1 MGALMASCDAI
12 MGDIRVALVTGAS
25 RGIGYVIANELAA
38 SGYHLAICGRRE
50 ETIKQAADE
59 IRARCGVEI
68 KAAVVDVCDRES
80 LQGFIRQTVKDFG
93 RLDVLVNNAGI
104 ARDNISMRMKPE
116 EWQQVLDTN
125 LSSVFHASQA
135 ALRPMMKARFGR
147 IINISS
153 VVASMGNP
161 GQLNYCASKGG
172 IDAMTRSLAREVGSR
187 GITVN
192 AIAPGFIVTDMTA
205 ELGDDARHSLEARIP
220 LARLG
225 EPDDIA
231 HAVVFLASEKAAY
244 ITGQVLHVNGGMYM

>member
-1 MGALMASCDAI
+1 MSEA
-12 MGDIRVALVTGAS
+12 RVAVVTGAS
-25 RGIGYVIANELAA
+25 RGIGYAIASELAA
-38 SGYHLAICGRRE
+38 SGYRLAICGTRE
-50 ETIKQAADE
+50 DTIKQAADK
-59 IRARCGVEI
+59 IHAQYGVEV
-68 KAAVVDVCDRES
+68 KPAAVDVCDRES
-80 LQGFIRQTVKDFG
+80 LQNLITQTAKGFG

-104 ARDNISMRMKPE
+104 TRDNISMRMKPE

-187 GITVN
+187 NITVN
-192 AIAPGFIVTDMTA
+192 AIAPGFIATDMTA
-205 ELGDDARHSLEARIP
+205 DLGDDARQALEAQVP
-220 LARLG
+220 LGRLG
-225 EPDDIA
+225 SPDDIA
-231 HAVVFLASEKAAY
+231 QAVVFLASENAAY
-244 ITGQVLHVNGGMYM
+244 ITGQILHVNGGMYM